1 MPKIEAELEKS
12 IGNHRLHL
20 RKNEETPQ
28 SFEFL
33 SPDQSFSA
41 SQLHS
46 STASPDVVCMT
57 FDRLFQ
63 LLTVSVRQELSLTPA
78 PDCEYVSIEIP
89 CEMILMGK
97 FLFQVGQ
104 KGFACGPAQ
113 LKGILLSSVR
123 HHTWLVIS
131 STKAQ
136 QFDGI
141 RVICSRITH
150 SVDSRRCVSRKPESQ
165 VNFVSFKSSQQWT
178 SAWKRFKKAGNS
190 SILAENIGSF
200 SSGSVSLTYGL
211 LMPLRHLRAV
221 RTWRALLSGPYAFSH
236 RVYTT
241 ERPPYTEQLPTKAA
255 TLTSYHKR
263 HSLPLAIFECRPD
276 ITPHRRIATI
286 HPPCHEVSPFKP
298 LLCSPVLVFMV
309 NRFEQ

>member
-1 MPKIEAELEKS
+1 MPRLEAELAES
-12 IGNHRLHL
+12 IGVAIFRCFWGLAYLKFDHS
-20 RKNEETPQ
+20 ES

-46 STASPDVVCMT
+46 LTASPDVVCMT

-63 LLTVSVRQELSLTPA
+63 LLTVSDCPESSLKPA
-78 PDCEYVSIEIP
+78 PDCEYASREIP
-89 CEMILMGK
+89 CEMILKEK

-104 KGFACGPAQ
+104 QGFACGQAL
-113 LKGILLSSVR
+113 LKWILLSSVR

-136 QFDGI
+136 QFHGM
-141 RVICSRITH
+141 RVVCNQIPH
-150 SVDSRRCVSRKPESQ
+150 PLVSRQSVPRKPRQ
-165 VNFVSFKSSQQWT
+165 HT
-178 SAWKRFKKAGNS
+178 
-190 SILAENIGSF
+190 
-200 SSGSVSLTYGL
+200 T
-211 LMPLRHLRAV
+211 V
-221 RTWRALLSGPYAFSH
+221 RTWRAPHRGPYAFSL
-236 RVYTT
+236 RVYAT
-241 ERPPYTEQLPTKAA
+241 ERPPYTEQLPTEAA
-255 TLTSYHKR
+255 TLTSHHKR

-276 ITPHRRIATI
+276 ITPHRRIAPI